1 MTKAQ
6 AETFDFIIV
15 GTGAAGLVAALT
27 AAKNGLKP
35 LVIEKADVWGGSSA
49 LSGGGLWIPNNHLM
63 QADGENDSLEA
74 ALTYMDDVIADVGPA
89 SSRERK
95 LAYLENGPAM
105 AKLMEELGFRWT
117 RAPRYP
123 DYYPD
128 RPGGRIGR
136 LLEGRTF
143 NGKRLGPWLKTLR
156 KTAQPSL
163 AMDTDSIPRLPTVI
177 RSARS
182 FFTTLR
188 VFARTLAF
196 RLTGRIP
203 SSQGQSLVAQLM
215 FMVQERRLPVSLN
228 TGLKE
233 LVFEGSK
240 VIGVVVEDHQGLRT
254 INATKGVLLCA
265 GGFARN
271 AEFRLKHQGVT
282 GQWSSASPDDQGD
295 AIQIGVAAGAATA
308 LMDDAWWGPSFM
320 YPGDVPGFC
329 LWERTLPGSII
340 VDDKGERY
348 FNEAESYIDA
358 GHTML
363 TRNKT
368 SRAVPSWLIMDGR
381 FRRRYVFGVMPPGMT
396 PKAMFTSGFF
406 EKAATLDELARKC
419 GIDPAGLEHTVER
432 HNAFSKSGVDE
443 DFGRGGTVYD
453 HYFSDSSVK
462 PNPTLGPIDKGPY
475 LACKVYPGDLGTKGG
490 LLTDEYA
497 RVLRDSGEVIDGL
510 YASGNTTASVMG
522 RTYPGPGST
531 LGPATTFAYI
541 AANHAAR
548 HL

>member
-27 AAKNGLKP
+27 AHKNGLKP

-163 AMDTDSIPRLPTVI
+163 AMDIDSIPRLPTVI

-188 VFARTLAF
+188 VFVRTLAF
-196 RLTGRIP
+196 RLTGRVP

-215 FMVQERRLPVSLN
+215 FMVQERRLPVSLS
-228 TGLKE
+228 TSLKE

-240 VIGVVVEDHQGLRT
+240 VVGVVVEDHQGLRT

-282 GQWSSASPDDQGD
+282 GEWSSASPDDQGD
-295 AIQIGVAAGAATA
+295 AIQIGAAAGAATA

-320 YPGDVPGFC
+320 YPDDVPGFC

-358 GHTML
+358 GHAML
-363 TRNKT
+363 ARNKI
-368 SRAVPSWLIMDGR
+368 AGAIPSWLIMDGR
-381 FRRRYVFGVMPPGMT
+381 FRRRYVFGTMPPGLT

-406 EKAATLDELARKC
+406 EMADTLDELARKC
-419 GIDPAGLEHTVER
+419 GIDAAGLKRTVER

-443 DFGRGGTVYD
+443 DFGRGRTVYD

-490 LLTDEYA
+490 LLTDEHA

-548 HL
+548 QL